1 MPVNTCEKF
10 EDFEKSV
17 LYLSDQNITL
27 QKRLNETNL
36 TCQKLTEK
44 VLLLGMYVMMFDCM
58 IVFLNWDFSREET

>member
-1 MPVNTCEKF
+1 MPSLNTSEKF

-36 TCQKLTEK
+36 ICQKLSEQ
-44 VLLLGMYVMMFDCM
+44 VLVLGM
-58 IVFLNWDFSREET
+58 L